1 LQNIMAEQQQYA
13 NRCEIDID
21 LPSPRHA
28 SDLARI
34 LSVDRQVGGRV
45 TQTFRAEDC
54 CLHVTIAAETTKLLR
69 VVVSTFYGQLQVTL
83 KCYQEFDDT
92 LHP

>member
-1 LQNIMAEQQQYA
+1 MEQQPYG

-34 LSVDRQVGGRV
+34 LSVDRQLGSGGRV
-45 TQTFRAEDC
+45 TQTFTAMDGR
-54 CLHVTIAAETTKLLR
+54 LHVTISAETTKLLR
-69 VVVSTFYGQLQVTL
+69 VVVSSFYDHLQVAL

-92 LHP
+92 LLP

>member
-1 LQNIMAEQQQYA
+1 MEHYP

-21 LPSPRHA
+21 LPSPQHA

-34 LSVDRQVGGRV
+34 LSVDRQVGDRV
-45 TQTFRAEDC
+45 TQSFQAEDS
-54 CLHVTIAAETTKLLR
+54 CLRVTIATETAKLLR
-69 VVVSTFYGQLQVTL
+69 VVVSSFYDQLQVAL

>member
-1 LQNIMAEQQQYA
+1 MEQQQYD

-28 SDLARI
+28 YDLARI
-34 LSVDRQVGGRV
+34 LSVDRQVGGGGRV
-45 TQTFRAEDC
+45 TQTFTAVDGCR
-54 CLHVTIAAETTKLLR
+54 LHVTIAAETNKLLR
-69 VVVSTFYGQLQVTL
+69 VVVSSFYDHLQVAL

-92 LHP
+92 LLP